1 MSISSTDGLH
11 TKVIY
16 CLLRLTTTEY
26 CHVSIFMAST
36 HFLHICRSINHRSSY
51 IRKATRSKAL
61 ADLLY
66 LVYYML
72 SSAHKWCGETR
83 ATHASQ
89 KKITVHVLYC
99 TIEYSTETAENICRD
114 NYCTVLLYLP
124 THTWLKR
131 SVNER

>member
-1 MSISSTDGLH
+1 MARRKDFELGSPDVISAQFVQYG
-11 TKVIY
+11 I
-16 CLLRLTTTEY
+16 

-51 IRKATRSKAL
+51 IRKTTRSKAL
-61 ADLLY
+61 AGLLY

-72 SSAHKWCGETR
+72 TSAHKWCGETM

-114 NYCTVLLYLP
+114 KYCTVLLYLP
-124 THTWLKR
+124 IYTWLKR